1 MFELRLTISFMLK
14 YISIFSLFFPL
25 LSIQAQETISYWPKQ
40 IELDEFTITIYSP
53 EPENFQNNILDARA
67 AFSIYDG
74 QHLPVFGAMWFSCRV
89 QTNIKSNEVYF
100 MDIQLVNANFPNA
113 NAENIEQLQKL
124 IGEQAQFWQF
134 NSNLKNFYS
143 ALDIINVNNEYN
155 EELQNNP
162 PKIYYSKEPAVLVYI
177 DGDPILANISGSELY
192 QYVVN
197 TPHFIVKS
205 NSDNQYYLKGA
216 NWWYITSDLAGSWKV
231 IETPPNHIRQL
242 ADKATELNVNSK
254 STNAGTSRKQPKL
267 IVTKE
272 PAELIQTLGEP
283 EIKQIYENLF
293 SITNSNDEII
303 FDSYSDY
310 YFILISGRWYKTKK
324 LERSTWSYVAP
335 EKLPEVFRNIPPS
348 SPFAHVRLSVSGT
361 PESVSA
367 ALDNGIPQTAVVDRM
382 KTKILLE
389 FDGEPQ
395 FDRIEGTS
403 LAYGV
408 NTGGSIIQD
417 NDSNYFAVDQAIWFM
432 SNNPNGPWKVAD
444 HYPVDVKKIPPSCPV
459 FNMKFV
465 DIYDYTDEIVYVGY
479 TAGYM
484 GAFLYHGVVYYG
496 TGYRY
501 KSWFGDKYIPR
512 PNTYGYGAKKKSSG
526 SSNVQ
531 IYAAVGYGGPM
542 MGMGYGGYGRYG
554 YGMGYGMGYGGYGMY
569 NQMAYNQFYYQGQT
583 VAVDHD
589 IVEEK
594 PIDLVNIYNNRVEGI
609 IRTETAQRND
619 PMKPIILKG
628 NNVTPNH
635 LYADEN
641 GNLYRLDKQG
651 NWYEQSGSEWKNVD
665 GKPMN

>member
-1 MFELRLTISFMLK
+1 MSLLLIA
-14 YISIFSLFFPL
+14 SIIHSQNSP
-25 LSIQAQETISYWPKQ
+25 SYWPKQ
-40 IELDEFTITIYSP
+40 IEMDGFTITIYNP
-53 EPENFQNNILDARA
+53 EPENFQNNMLDARA

-74 QHLPVFGAMWFSCRV
+74 QHLPVFGAMWFNCRV
-89 QTNIKSNEVYF
+89 QTNTKTNEVYF
-100 MDIQLVNANFPNA
+100 TDIQLVNANFPNA

-124 IGEQAQFWQF
+124 IRHQAQFWHF
-134 NSNLKNFYS
+134 NSDLKNFYS
-143 ALDIINVNNEYN
+143 ALDIININNEYN
-155 EELQNNP
+155 EELRNHP
-162 PKIYYSKEPAVLVYI
+162 PKIYYSKEPAVLVFI
-177 DGDPILANISGSELY
+177 DGDPVMANISGSELY

-205 NSDNQYYLKGA
+205 NSDHHYYLKGG
-216 NWWYITSDLAGSWKV
+216 NWWYTTDDPTGSWKA

-242 ADKATELNVNSK
+242 ADNATELNATTK
-254 STNAGTSRKQPKL
+254 STHTLTSGKQPKL

-272 PAELIQTLGEP
+272 PAELIQTQGEP

-324 LERSTWSYVAP
+324 LDRATWSYVEP
-335 EKLPEVFRNIPPS
+335 EDLPEVFKKIPTS
-348 SPFAHVRLSVSGT
+348 SPFAHVRLSVAGT

-367 ALDNGIPQTAVVDRM
+367 ALDNVIPQTAIVDRM
-382 KTKILLE
+382 KTKNLLE
-389 FDGEPQ
+389 FDGEPH
-395 FDRIEGTS
+395 FERIVGTS

-408 NTGGSIIQD
+408 NTGGSVILD
-417 NDSNYFAVDQAIWFM
+417 KDSTYYSIDQAIWFIAD
-432 SNNPNGPWKVAD
+432 SPNGPWKVTD
-444 HYPVDVKKIPPSCPV
+444 HYPADVKKIPPSCPV

-465 DIYDYTDEIVYVGY
+465 HIYDYTDEIVYVGY

-512 PNTYGYGAKKKSSG
+512 ATTYGYGAKKKESSK
-526 SSNVQ
+526 SSN
-531 IYAAVGYGGPM
+531 ISFYASSGYGGPM
-542 MGMGYGGYGRYG
+542 MGVGFGGYPSGMGLGVGYGGYGYG
-554 YGMGYGMGYGGYGMY
+554 YGTW
-569 NQMAYNQFYYQGQT
+569 NQMAYNQYYYQGQT

-628 NNVTPNH
+628 KDVIPNH

-651 NWYEQSGSEWKNVD
+651 NWYEQNGSEWKNVE